1 MKRAKFLFEKMSN
14 FFYPNLYGFN
24 IQINYIFSENLF
36 NSFKENISIII
47 DKVLRV
53 SLFTDLND
61 LFYIK
66 KIFKLDKDG
75 NIDEFETMFLSI
87 PPYSFFYRIKSKESL
102 ILNNI
107 GKINKTSAYLK
118 LIKFTQRKKLLP
130 QIQKIGAFQINY
142 ICSLEELY
150 RNPKLEK

>member
-36 NSFKENISIII
+36 SSFKEKISIFI
-47 DKVLRV
+47 DKGLYY
-53 SLFTDLND
+53 SLLWDL
-61 LFYIK
+61 YK
-66 KIFKLDKDG
+66 VK
-75 NIDEFETMFLSI
+75 NIGDFETMFLSL
-87 PPYSFFYRIKSKESL
+87 PPYSFFYRIKSKENL

-107 GKINKTSAYLK
+107 DKVKKTSAYLG

-130 QIQKIGAFQINY
+130 QIQKFDNSQINY

-150 RNPKLEK
+150 ENPKLEK